1 MAEKEKQDEDT
12 NSSDAGVSLNE
23 LMQTKLS
30 GVGACDKRRGLR
42 RLGIGI
48 FGKDVHRKNRQRRL
62 YTTTTTT
69 TTTAMTTKTT
79 INNNKTTTMTTIEKL
94 NF

>member
-1 MAEKEKQDEDT
+1 
-12 NSSDAGVSLNE
+12 
-23 LMQTKLS
+23 MQTKLS

-69 TTTAMTTKTT
+69 TTAMTTKVNIGMIILFTASGCRRLCWDV
-79 INNNKTTTMTTIEKL
+79 KGEQQQQQQAQQQQQ
-94 NF
+94 